1 MRLSRQ
7 IWPLRMPDKNLL
19 KYAGMATQII
29 ATLGVAFFIGYKIDR
44 KIGWRMPW
52 LMLLLPLLALIGL
65 FWNIYRDTK
74 KKP

>member
-1 MRLSRQ
+1 
-7 IWPLRMPDKNLL
+7 
-19 KYAGMATQII
+19 MATQII

>member
-1 MRLSRQ
+1 
-7 IWPLRMPDKNLL
+7 MPDKNLL
-19 KYAGMATQII
+19 KYAGLATQII
-29 ATLGVAFFIGYKIDR
+29 AALGVAFFIGYKIDR
-44 KIGWRMPW
+44 VIGWRMPW